1 MTKIL
6 HSESWF
12 FVIYQE
18 ETSLQSK
25 YLFELILLLNLFV
38 ILNLFCNMKCVIVCY
53 IIFQIISTYIISLT
67 VKQSAIEIQLVL
79 LIISSFFYVMVSSQ
93 NVVFFIISLATIT
106 LALRTNVI
114 SSKIQK
120 ISHKQKL
127 KYAKNVILSSF

>member
-1 MTKIL
+1 
-6 HSESWF
+6 
-12 FVIYQE
+12 
-18 ETSLQSK
+18 
-25 YLFELILLLNLFV
+25 
-38 ILNLFCNMKCVIVCY
+38 MKCVIVCY

-79 LIISSFFYVMVSSQ
+79 LIISSFFYIMVSSQ

-106 LALRTNVI
+106 LAFRTNVI

-120 ISHKQKL
+120 SSHKQKL